1 MSATPAARAT
11 GLTITLHGTALL
23 TDATLTLAPGRVT
36 AVTGPSGAGKTTL
49 LHALV
54 GALPPDARVTAGDL
68 TVLGHDILALPPA
81 ELRRLRRHRLALVG
95 QDPGSGLNPR
105 MRVGRIVTETAA
117 DRRATSVPELLRAV
131 RLPVGEGLEHRR
143 PGSLSG
149 GQQRR
154 VALARALARRPAILL
169 LDEPT
174 AGLDADLR
182 DDIADLLRDLADRE
196 DLAIALTSHDPD
208 FVARCADDVL
218 ALEPPHLPVPAGR
231 RPVPAAVAVVAV
243 VEAGAPASG
252 AGPAPKSV
260 TKPVPGSVTKPVLE
274 VAALTARVGTG
285 RTGRDVFTALDLGL
299 APGTLTG
306 VTGPSG
312 CGKTTLLRSLAGLHR
327 PEAGSVLLG
336 GEPLAPTYRRRSR
349 EQRRRIQL
357 VPQNPLGA
365 LNPARTVGATLAR
378 PLKLHFG
385 TPADRCEERVAELLT
400 SVGLTPE
407 HAHRRPRELSGGQR
421 QRVSV
426 ARALAAEPDVLL
438 CDEITSAL
446 DAGTADGIMALLR
459 ELRDDRGLAIVLVSH
474 DLPLV
479 SAHADTV
486 LPLGRPG
493 PEPHGRPGPA
503 AAPVTPVSPVP
514 TVPTVPDRA

>member
-1 MSATPAARAT
+1 MRRRRPRPGAAAPPGARRLAAGPGGRCGRGSGGGRRARAEEHHET
-11 GLTITLHGTALL
+11 RAGERHEARAGGGGAHR
-23 TDATLTLAPGRVT
+23 PG
-36 AVTGPSGAGKTTL
+36 
-49 LHALV
+49 
-54 GALPPDARVTAGDL
+54 GD
-68 TVLGHDILALPPA
+68 
-81 ELRRLRRHRLALVG
+81 R
-95 QDPGSGLNPR
+95 S
-105 MRVGRIVTETAA
+105 
-117 DRRATSVPELLRAV
+117 
-131 RLPVGEGLEHRR
+131 RR
-143 PGSLSG
+143 PGRLH
-149 GQQRR
+149 
-154 VALARALARRPAILL
+154 RP
-169 LDEPT
+169 
-174 AGLDADLR
+174 
-182 DDIADLLRDLADRE
+182 
-196 DLAIALTSHDPD
+196 
-208 FVARCADDVL
+208 
-218 ALEPPHLPVPAGR
+218 
-231 RPVPAAVAVVAV
+231 RPR
-243 VEAGAPASG
+243 
-252 AGPAPKSV
+252 AGPRHPDR
-260 TKPVPGSVTKPVLE
+260 GH
-274 VAALTARVGTG
+274 R
-285 RTGRDVFTALDLGL
+285 
-299 APGTLTG
+299 
-306 VTGPSG
+306 PSG

-407 HAHRRPRELSGGQR
+407 HAHRHPRELSGGQR

-446 DAGTADGIMALLR
+446 DAGTAEGIMALLR

-493 PEPHGRPGPA
+493 PEPHGRRDPA
-503 AAPVTPVSPVP
+503 AAP
-514 TVPTVPDRA
+514 VPTVPDRA